1 MKNPHTPNSIALY
14 ERDNTKSSFFQ
25 KSVYGLH
32 EGLNATAMSEKQVQG
47 TQTRKDWIEAARG
60 S

>member
-47 TQTRKDWIEAARG
+47 TQTNKERLD
-60 S
+60 